1 MENKEFI
8 IIPEFTNLAY
18 ALKYIENSEVKFS
31 FSVNGEIYSSNGIK
45 NYTPNDGLIIE
56 IDKINIIIYN
66 NPLPGELYIDNDFL
80 KYYKEKQI

>member
-56 IDKINIIIYN
+56 IDKINIIIYD